1 MMFSDVP
8 VLSDA
13 GDNEKNKTEK
23 STLYL
28 VATPI
33 GNLSDLSPRALKVL
47 SECDFVAAE
56 DTRNTLRLLTHFG
69 IRRELVS
76 YHEHNKAMRG
86 PEICDRLAAGECC
99 ALVTD
104 AGMPA
109 VSDPGEDIVRLCA
122 ERGIAVS
129 AIPGCCAAVT
139 ALSLSALATG
149 RFVFEGFLP
158 VPKKE
163 RTGRLAAIAR
173 EERTVILYEAPHR
186 LARTLSDLCAV
197 LPADRR
203 ITLCRELTKR
213 NEEVCRTTIAEAL
226 SGCSERPPRG
236 EYVLILEGKEEY
248 AARLPD
254 SGAASDSSA
263 VSPAQMTE
271 SPADAV
277 ARLESAGHTRKE
289 AIKAAAA
296 ERGMSKSAFYGL
308 LIAQKNGT
316 DESD

>member
-1 MMFSDVP
+1 MTFSEDP
-8 VLSDA
+8 VLSPPEED
-13 GDNEKNKTEK
+13 EKNRTEK

-28 VATPI
+28 VTTPI

-69 IRRELVS
+69 LRKELIS

-86 PEICDRLAAGECC
+86 PEICDRIAAGECC

-109 VSDPGEDIVRLCA
+109 ISDPGEDIVRLCA

-129 AIPGCCAAVT
+129 AVPGCCAAVT
-139 ALSLSALATG
+139 ALSLSAIATG

-163 RTGRLAAIAR
+163 RTKRLAEVAK
-173 EERTVILYEAPHR
+173 ESRTVILYEAPHR
-186 LARTLSDLCAV
+186 LARTLSDLCGV

-203 ITLCRELTKR
+203 ISLCRELTKR
-213 NEEVCRTTIAEAL
+213 NEEICRTTLSAAL
-226 SGCSERPPRG
+226 SDCSEKPPRG
-236 EYVLILEGKEEY
+236 EYVLILEGSDEY
-248 AARLPD
+248 DARCPGRCADEPAAVTSD
-254 SGAASDSSA
+254 AGA
-263 VSPAQMTE
+263 SPAE
-271 SPADAV
+271 AV
-277 ARLESAGHTRKE
+277 ARFEVSGLSRKE

-296 ERGMSKSAFYGL
+296 ERGMNKSAFYAL
-308 LIAQKNGT
+308 LIAEKNEAG
-316 DESD
+316 EKH

>member
-1 MMFSDVP
+1 MMTFSEDP
-8 VLSDA
+8 VLSLPEED
-13 GDNEKNKTEK
+13 EKNRTEK

-28 VATPI
+28 VTTPI

-69 IRRELVS
+69 LRKELVS

-86 PEICDRLAAGECC
+86 PEICDRIAAGECC

-109 VSDPGEDIVRLCA
+109 ISDPGEDIVRLCA

-129 AIPGCCAAVT
+129 AVPGCCAAVT
-139 ALSLSALATG
+139 ALSLSAIATG

-163 RTGRLAAIAR
+163 RTKRLAEVAK
-173 EERTVILYEAPHR
+173 ESRTVILYEAPHR
-186 LARTLSDLCAV
+186 LVRTLSDLCGV

-203 ITLCRELTKR
+203 ISLCRELTKR
-213 NEEVCRTTIAEAL
+213 NEEICRTTLSAAL
-226 SGCSERPPRG
+226 SDCSEKPPRG
-236 EYVLILEGKEEY
+236 EYVLILEGGDEY
-248 AARLPD
+248 DARCPGQCADEPAAVT
-254 SGAASDSSA
+254 SDA
-263 VSPAQMTE
+263 VTSPAE
-271 SPADAV
+271 AV
-277 ARLESAGHTRKE
+277 ARLEASGLSRKE

-296 ERGMSKSAFYGL
+296 ERGMSKSAFYAL
-308 LIAQKNGT
+308 LIAEKN
-316 DESD
+316 EAAEKH

>member
-1 MMFSDVP
+1 MTFSEDP
-8 VLSDA
+8 VLSLPEED
-13 GDNEKNKTEK
+13 EKNRTEK

-28 VATPI
+28 VTTPI

-69 IRRELVS
+69 LRKELVS

-86 PEICDRLAAGECC
+86 PEICDRIAAGECC

-109 VSDPGEDIVRLCA
+109 ISDPGEDIVRLCA
-122 ERGIAVS
+122 KRGIAVS
-129 AIPGCCAAVT
+129 AVPGCCAAVT
-139 ALSLSALATG
+139 ALSLSAIATG

-163 RTGRLAAIAR
+163 RTKRLAEVAK
-173 EERTVILYEAPHR
+173 ESRTVILYEAPHR
-186 LARTLSDLCAV
+186 LARTLSDLCGV

-203 ITLCRELTKR
+203 ISLCRELTKR
-213 NEEVCRTTIAEAL
+213 NEEICRTTLSAAL
-226 SGCSERPPRG
+226 SDCSEKPPRG
-236 EYVLILEGKEEY
+236 EYVLILEGSDEY
-248 AARLPD
+248 DARCPGQCADEPAAVT
-254 SGAASDSSA
+254 SDA
-263 VSPAQMTE
+263 VTSPAE
-271 SPADAV
+271 AV
-277 ARLESAGHTRKE
+277 ARLEASGLSRKE

-296 ERGMSKSAFYGL
+296 ERGMSKSAFYAL
-308 LIAQKNGT
+308 LIAEKN
-316 DESD
+316 EAAEKH

>member
-1 MMFSDVP
+1 MMTFSEDP
-8 VLSDA
+8 VLSLPEED
-13 GDNEKNKTEK
+13 EKNRTEK

-28 VATPI
+28 VTTPI

-69 IRRELVS
+69 LRKELIS

-86 PEICDRLAAGECC
+86 PEICDRIAAGECC

-109 VSDPGEDIVRLCA
+109 ISDPGEDIVRLCA

-129 AIPGCCAAVT
+129 AVPGCCAAVT
-139 ALSLSALATG
+139 ALSLSAIATG

-163 RTGRLAAIAR
+163 RTKRLAEVAK
-173 EERTVILYEAPHR
+173 ESRTVILYEAPHR
-186 LARTLSDLCAV
+186 LARTLSDLCGV

-203 ITLCRELTKR
+203 ISLCRELTKR
-213 NEEVCRTTIAEAL
+213 NEEICRTTLSAAL
-226 SGCSERPPRG
+226 SDCSEKPPRG
-236 EYVLILEGKEEY
+236 EYVLILEGGDEY
-248 AARLPD
+248 DARCPGQCADEPD
-254 SGAASDSSA
+254 AVTSDTGA
-263 VSPAQMTE
+263 SPAE
-271 SPADAV
+271 AV
-277 ARLESAGHTRKE
+277 ARFEASGLSRKE

-296 ERGMSKSAFYGL
+296 ERGMNKSAFYAL
-308 LIAQKNGT
+308 LIAEKNEA
-316 DESD
+316 DEKH